1 MKNELVQFV
10 DNKPIISEEFKEQYK
25 MFINLKEQIEDAQSI
40 IKGKMIEYFES
51 LPEEDRKQLNF
62 DTFKI
67 SYVKA
72 STRKTFD
79 SKKLQDEDIDTYNKY
94 LKESNVKAT
103 IKFI

>member
-1 MKNELVQFV
+1 MKNELVQFI
-10 DNKPIISEEFKEQYK
+10 DNKPIIAEEFKEQYK

-40 IKGKMIEYFES
+40 IKSKMIEYFES

-67 SYVKA
+67 GYVKA
-72 STRKTFD
+72 SKRKTFD

-94 LKESNVKAT
+94 LRESEVKAT